1 MVEKGVDKI
10 HKTRKS
16 RNVPVSG
23 YWALFF
29 TFFRVRGVGSG
40 CRVGGRFGGR
50 FGGSEI
56 AIRQHATQV
65 SGGSETE
72 CMGS

>member
-16 RNVPVSG
+16 RFVPVSG

-29 TFFRVRGVGSG
+29 TFFRNPGVGFG
-40 CRVGGRFGGR
+40 VGLGVGLGVGFGGR
-50 FGGSEI
+50 FSGSEI
-56 AIRQHATQV
+56 AIRQLLHDIKAV
-65 SGGSETE
+65 KCRG
-72 CMGS
+72 